1 MVSLLKWTHVSAAVL
16 SGLGFVLRYL
26 LVRPGSA
33 AGRTAWVRIA
43 PHVVDTALL
52 VTGVMLVWLAHAD
65 PLTFSWLGAKLVG
78 LALYILFG
86 TVALKRGR
94 TTGARAGAFLAA
106 LACFAYIASVALTRD
121 PRGFVGL
128 LQ

>member
-1 MVSLLKWTHVSAAVL
+1 MFSLLKWTHVSAGLL
-16 SGLGFVLRYL
+16 SGFGFVLRYL

-52 VTGVMLVWLAHAD
+52 ATGIVLAWLVHAD
-65 PLTFSWLGAKLVG
+65 SLGFSWLGAKLVG
-78 LALYILFG
+78 LVLYILFG
-86 TVALKRGR
+86 TLALKRGR
-94 TTGARAGAFLAA
+94 TARKRAGAFIAA
-106 LACFAYIASVALTRD
+106 LACFAYIVSVAITKD

>member
-1 MVSLLKWTHVSAAVL
+1 MVSLLKGAHVSAVVL

-33 AGRTAWVRIA
+33 AARTAWVRIA

-52 VTGVMLVWLAHAD
+52 ATGIGLAWQMHANQ
-65 PLTFSWLGAKLVG
+65 LGFSWLGAKLVG

-86 TVALKRGR
+86 TVALKRGPTAR
-94 TTGARAGAFLAA
+94 TRAGAFLAA
-106 LACFAYIASVALTRD
+106 LACYAYIVSVAMTKD
-121 PRGFVGL
+121 PRGFAGL

>member
-1 MVSLLKWTHVSAAVL
+1 VYSLLKWTHVSAGLL

-52 VTGVMLVWLAHAD
+52 ATGIALAWLVHANQ
-65 PLTFSWLGAKLVG
+65 LGFSWLGAKLVG

-94 TTGARAGAFLAA
+94 TAHARAGAFLAA
-106 LACFAYIASVALTRD
+106 LACFAYIVSVALTKD
-121 PRGFVGL
+121 SRGFAGL